1 MPDLSRPV
9 YPAAVEDAWFRMAA
23 RMTGRP
29 DHPAVLSRLLPAVAD
44 LSDTFTRLRQPG
56 FDDYASCL
64 DSLLAYGFFYF
75 PQSFLRAAFALGEL
89 LSRYVRLLPDTGRP
103 VRILDLGAGSG
114 GSGLGAVHAFA
125 GTRSSAPLCLTAVD
139 RSATSLELLRELLD
153 EMRPSLWPALVLE
166 TRTSDV
172 VAGLHCR
179 ESYDVILAGFVLNEV
194 FQDRPHADAMEWLMS
209 LLPLL
214 RSGGLLLILEPA
226 THPCARRLQHVRD
239 RFAPLD
245 DVRVLAPCLHGAPC
259 PMNRETGSV
268 CHEVRRW
275 RPPPSASWLN
285 RHLQREIHL
294 LRFSFLAL
302 QRASPPPSV
311 HASPHSARL
320 VAPIHH
326 ANGRFVSRGCADD
339 GRLWACEWLPRH
351 LDPRA
356 RRAMAAWERGDTVHL
371 EPGRVLGDMRT
382 WRCQTAVRAFGFT
395 P

>member
-1 MPDLSRPV
+1 
-9 YPAAVEDAWFRMAA
+9 
-23 RMTGRP
+23 MTGRS
-29 DHPAVLSRLLPAVAD
+29 DRPAVLSRLLPAVAD

-75 PQSFLRAAFALGEL
+75 PQSFMRATFAVGEL
-89 LSRYVRLLPDTGRP
+89 LSRHVHLFPDAGRP

-125 GTRSSAPLCLTAVD
+125 SSRSSAALHLTAVD

-153 EMRPSLWPALVLE
+153 EMRPSLRPGLVLE

-172 VAGLHCR
+172 VASVGRR

-194 FQDRPHADAMEWLMS
+194 FQDRPHADALKWLTS
-209 LLPLL
+209 LLPRLQ
-214 RSGGLLLILEPA
+214 SGGFILVLEPA

-239 RFAPLD
+239 RFAILD
-245 DVRVLAPCLHGAPC
+245 DVRILAPCLHRAPC
-259 PMNRETGSV
+259 PMNHEADSV

-275 RPPPSASWLN
+275 QPPPSASWLN
-285 RHLQREIHL
+285 RHLRREIHL
-294 LRFSFLAL
+294 LRFSFLTL
-302 QRASPPPSV
+302 QRASPLPLV
-311 HASPHSARL
+311 HAGPHSARL

-326 ANGRFVSRGCADD
+326 ANGRFISRGCADD
-339 GRLWACEWLPRH
+339 GRLWACEWLTRH
-351 LDPRA
+351 LDPGA
-356 RRAMAAWERGDTVHL
+356 RRAMAEWERGDMVSL
-371 EPGRVLGDMRT
+371 EPGRILGDMRT
-382 WRCQTAVRAFGFT
+382 WRCQTPIRDFGFT